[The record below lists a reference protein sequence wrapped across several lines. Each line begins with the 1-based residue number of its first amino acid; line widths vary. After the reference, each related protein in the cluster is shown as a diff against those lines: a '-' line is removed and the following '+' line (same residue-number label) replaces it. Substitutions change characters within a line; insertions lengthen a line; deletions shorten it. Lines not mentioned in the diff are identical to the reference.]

1 MHIKKYL
8 KNLSGFLGKRVGL
21 VVGLSL
27 VVIFAWGGVFLYNS
41 IYKKQALTEP
51 IISKKKINQKIY
63 QELTE
68 DLEKAQINIDR
79 AMSKEYPD
87 PFK

>member
-1 MHIKKYL
+1 MQLKKYL

-27 VVIFAWGGVFLYNS
+27 VVLFAWAGVFLYNS
-41 IYKKQALTEP
+41 VYKKQALTEP
-51 IISKKKINQKIY
+51 IISKKKINQKNY

-68 DLEKAQINIDR
+68 DLEKAQVNINR
-79 AMSKEYPD
+79 AMTKEYPD